1 MKKVVFVVA
10 VVLALAFASS
20 PVAAQG
26 KSDRFYASSERFGY
40 SGTVSVYDTWADAN
54 SGRNARCSAVAWDQR
69 DGAIFV
75 VKNVPEYYIDA
86 NMLLTFWWS
95 GNPSNQNT
103 GFIQLYDENADAW
116 QNQKGSWSKDR
127 NSFTVTAR
135 GRNATYGSPDP
146 QDYARLWNACSPAGS
161 GEATAGTYLKY
172 EYVFTATG
180 LNGVAGPDGFITN
193 TTDAADYSGHFR
205 GIFHNESLQYPASNG
220 YYVFDIRFNNE
231 SWAVLNNVAY
241 PDQFGGKK

>member
-1 MKKVVFVVA
+1 MKRYFWMLVLVGA
-10 VVLALAFASS
+10 IVLASTPAL
-20 PVAAQG
+20 AQG
-26 KSDRFYASSERFGY
+26 NSDRFYVSSERFGY
-40 SGTVSVYDTWADAN
+40 SGTVSVYDTWADAH
-54 SGRNARCSAVAWDQR
+54 SGRNARCVATVWPQR
-69 DGAIFV
+69 DGAIFI

-95 GNPSNQNT
+95 GNPSNKNT

-116 QNQKGSWSKDR
+116 QNQKGSWAKDL

-161 GEATAGTYLKY
+161 GEATIGTYLKY
-172 EYVFTATG
+172 EFVFTATG
-180 LNGVAGPDGFITN
+180 LNGIAGPDGFITN
-193 TTDAADYSGHFR
+193 TTDATDYSGHFK
-205 GIFHNESLQYPASNG
+205 GIFHNESLRHPASNG
-220 YYVFDIRFNNE
+220 YYVFDIRFNNV
-231 SWAVLNNVAY
+231 SWAVANGVAY